1 MKIHCCSFASKS
13 FESTQKIQVNQFLKV
28 GFEPKYIHLYNPR
41 RLSKDFYKLQPSAC
55 EKNKFGWYT
64 FKPFIILSILEEIDE
79 GDILFY
85 LDVNDKPLNGIK
97 NYLKEFFRQNNETN
111 ILGILSNYP
120 NIKFLSK
127 FHRSNFSN
135 ELLFSSLFN
144 FQPEAGAISLKNS
157 ETTRSILWSWY
168 YLTLTQSYDLDKF
181 PDPKSRHDQETLFLL
196 SRIYKTI
203 KLESWFNYKLTGMGL
218 RKYIKFEYFRR
229 SV

>member
-1 MKIHCCSFASKS
+1 M
-13 FESTQKIQVNQFLKV
+13 
-28 GFEPKYIHLYNPR
+28 
-41 RLSKDFYKLQPSAC
+41 
-55 EKNKFGWYT
+55 
-64 FKPFIILSILEEIDE
+64 
-79 GDILFY
+79 
-85 LDVNDKPLNGIK
+85 
-97 NYLKEFFRQNNETN
+97 
-111 ILGILSNYP
+111 SNYP

-144 FQPEAGAISLKNS
+144 FQPEAEPFLKNS

-181 PDPKSRHDQETLFLL
+181 PDPNLRQYDQETLFLL
-196 SRIYKTI
+196 SRFIKQI